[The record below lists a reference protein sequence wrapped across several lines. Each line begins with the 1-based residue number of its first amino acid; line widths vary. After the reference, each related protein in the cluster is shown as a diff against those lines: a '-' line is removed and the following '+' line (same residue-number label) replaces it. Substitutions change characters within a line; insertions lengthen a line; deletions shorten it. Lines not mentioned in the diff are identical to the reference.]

1 MAERHSSKISGIR
14 LGVVN
19 AGIKQT
25 ERPDLC
31 LIEIAE
37 GASCASQFTQNR
49 FAAAPVIVAKKH
61 RADNPKTRFLLINS
75 GNANCGTGDAGIKDT
90 SQLCEEIAKITGSAV
105 NAVLPF
111 STGVIGERLP
121 VSKIMPVLPELV
133 ANLDQ
138 DRWQAAAGAIMTTDT
153 RPKLATAEFGV
164 GSQKYAVTGI
174 AKGSGMIKPN
184 MATMLSFIATDA
196 NVPAD
201 ALQNALQVAV
211 EKTFNRITVDGDTS
225 TNDAV
230 VLVATGNDANYQIT
244 ESHSAWS
251 DFNLAIETVC
261 ESLAKA
267 IVADGEG
274 ATKFVEI
281 EVRSQNDVVSKSVAY
296 TVAESPLVKT
306 ALFASD
312 PNWGR
317 ILAAIGR
324 APGPDFDIDQV
335 SIRLNDY
342 EIVRAGSVV
351 PDYSEDRS
359 AEEMA
364 KSEIKISIGIG
375 KPETSCTVW
384 TCDLSY
390 DYVKINAEYRT

>member
-138 DRWQAAAGAIMTTDT
+138 NRWQAAAGAIMTTDT
-153 RPKLATAEFGV
+153 RPKLATAEFGF

-201 ALQNALQVAV
+201 ALQKALQVAV

-274 ATKFVEI
+274 ATKFVAI
-281 EVRSQNDVVSKSVAY
+281 EVCSQNDVVSKSVAY

-351 PDYSEDRS
+351 PDYSEDRA

-375 KPETSCTVW
+375 KPEISCTVW